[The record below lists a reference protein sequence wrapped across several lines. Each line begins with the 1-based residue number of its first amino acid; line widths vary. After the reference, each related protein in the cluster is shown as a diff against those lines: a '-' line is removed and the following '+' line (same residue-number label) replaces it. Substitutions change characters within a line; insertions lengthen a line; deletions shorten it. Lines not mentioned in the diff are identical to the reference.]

1 MKRMFVVYGKKD
13 SGKSHTMWLLLSH
26 LLKEGAKIIA
36 PMYHVANPFAYE
48 HIMESK
54 NPLPDFRAVVD
65 WKGKK
70 IMLLSAGD
78 YLVHHYWGFRMHMKW
93 AIEQEIDYV
102 VCCSRSQNRK
112 GSIYKEL
119 MDVYRGQVLVDDDWF
134 WVEKMDRDA
143 DWLQARDKTANEIIA
158 KLQLAINHSGM

>member
-36 PMYHVANPFAYE
+36 PMYHVANPFTYE
-48 HIMESK
+48 QIIESK

-70 IMLLSAGD
+70 VMLLSAGD

-93 AIEQEIDYV
+93 AIEQDVDYV

-119 MDVYRGQVLVDDDWF
+119 MDVYRGDILADEDCFWLEKVDK
-134 WVEKMDRDA
+134 ES
-143 DWLQARDKTANEIIA
+143 DWLLERDKIANEILA
-158 KLQLAINHSGM
+158 KLKIAVNR

>member
-1 MKRMFVVYGKKD
+1 MALTPVNILIMPRAQENNKMQYFCRCNKNVLFMKRMFVVYGEKD

-26 LLKEGAKIIA
+26 LLQKGAKIID

-70 IMLLSAGD
+70 VKCGRLFGSSLLG
-78 YLVHHYWGFRMHMKW
+78 
-93 AIEQEIDYV
+93 I
-102 VCCSRSQNRK
+102 
-112 GSIYKEL
+112 
-119 MDVYRGQVLVDDDWF
+119 
-134 WVEKMDRDA
+134 
-143 DWLQARDKTANEIIA
+143 
-158 KLQLAINHSGM
+158 

>member
-36 PMYHVANPFAYE
+36 PMYHVANPFTYE
-48 HIMESK
+48 HIIESK

-70 IMLLSAGD
+70 VMLLSAGD

-93 AIEQEIDYV
+93 AIEQDVDYV

-119 MDVYRGQVLVDDDWF
+119 MDVYRGDILADEDCFWLEKVDK
-134 WVEKMDRDA
+134 ES
-143 DWLQARDKTANEIIA
+143 DWLLERDKIANEILA
-158 KLQLAINHSGM
+158 KLKIAVNR